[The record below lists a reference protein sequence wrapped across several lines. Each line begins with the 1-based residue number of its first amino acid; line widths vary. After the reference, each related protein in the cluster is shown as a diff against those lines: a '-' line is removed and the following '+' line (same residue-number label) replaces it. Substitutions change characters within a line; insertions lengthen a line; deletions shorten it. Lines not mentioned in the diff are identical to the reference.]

1 MNAFAQTARSS
12 LVALGLLFVV
22 VAGAAPIWAADDPF
36 VTMDVDRAGLP
47 VPAPDL
53 AFRSLD
59 GQEVRLRDL
68 RGRVVLLGFFTTS

>member
-1 MNAFAQTARSS
+1 MNAFARTVRSS
-12 LVALGLLFVV
+12 PVGTLLFVAMAG
-22 VAGAAPIWAADDPF
+22 VAPVRAAGDPF
-36 VTMDVDRAGLP
+36 EGMDVDRAGLP

-53 AFRSLD
+53 AFWSLD